1 MVKSITMKK
10 NIHQSVTGFICNFL
24 KPYKFWVAA
33 YILFAI
39 LAGLWMV
46 LNSILIKVIVDTLTL
61 APSNTDT
68 LQLLFWPSILFIL
81 NLISFDIFWRC
92 HDLVNYK
99 IQPLIKN
106 DIIEYSF
113 AYMGKQAYQ
122 FFQNNFTGKISSN
135 INILASGVND
145 ALTIVPHFIIACSVQ
160 LIVSLIAM
168 YYVNP
173 QFFWGLSIW
182 TLIFLAISLKY
193 SQRIISLSSDLA
205 DRESDVSGVIV
216 DSIGNS
222 QSVRMFARNK
232 FELANLYK
240 SLLIMRNKYRDK
252 VAFLIKFNIVQGFSI
267 AILMSFMLY
276 TLIKL
281 RTLGAVTIGDFA
293 LVLTLGVD
301 VAWSVWWLTE
311 QATSMIDAI
320 GRCKNSINSLFLPLE
335 IEDKPNA
342 STLKVTA
349 GRIVFDTIHF
359 SYPGS
364 EPLFQ
369 NKSIV
374 IEPGQKVGLVGY
386 SGSGKTTFVNL
397 ILRLYD
403 LNSGSILIDGQ
414 NIKDVTQASLHN
426 AVGMIPQ
433 DPSLFHRSLRD
444 NILYADLNATEQ
456 QMIVAAKRA
465 HAHDFIEELPEQYA
479 SLVGERGI
487 RLSGGQRQRIAIA
500 RAMLKNAPIL
510 ILDEATS
517 QLDSITEHKIQE
529 ALWDLMQGKTSIVI
543 AHRLSTL
550 LHMDRILVFDK
561 GKIVEDGTHQELL
574 AKRGLYST
582 LWDAQVGGFLPDS
595 ERVDN

>member
-1 MVKSITMKK
+1 MKK
-10 NIHQSVTGFICNFL
+10 NIHQSVLSFICYFL
-24 KPYKFWVAA
+24 KPYKFWVVA
-33 YILFAI
+33 YIAFAI
-39 LAGLWMV
+39 LSGLWV
-46 LNSILIKVIVDTLTL
+46 VFNSILIKVIVDTLTQ
-61 APSNTDT
+61 ATSDTNTM
-68 LQLLFWPSILFIL
+68 QLLLWPSILFLL

-92 HDLVNYK
+92 HDFVNYK
-99 IQPLIKN
+99 VQPLIKN

-113 AYMGKQAYQ
+113 SYIGKQAYQ
-122 FFQNNFTGKISSN
+122 FFQNNFSGKISSN

-145 ALTIVPHFIIACSVQ
+145 AITIVPHFIIGCSVQ
-160 LIVSLIAM
+160 LIGALIAM

-173 QFFWGLSIW
+173 QLCWYLIVW
-182 TLIFLAISLKY
+182 TIVFVIISLKY
-193 SQRIISLSSDLA
+193 SKLIIGLSSDLA
-205 DRESDVSGVIV
+205 DSESDVSGVIV

-222 QSVRMFARNK
+222 QSVRMFARNR
-232 FELANLYK
+232 FELQNLGQ
-240 SLLIMRNKYRDK
+240 SLLHMRNKYRDK
-252 VAFLIKFNIVQGFSI
+252 AWFMIKFNILQGASVT
-267 AILMSFMLY
+267 ILMGFMLY

-281 RTLGAVTIGDFA
+281 KTVGSITIGDFA
-293 LVLTLGVD
+293 LVLTLGVN
-301 VAWSVWWLTE
+301 VAWGVWWLTE
-311 QATSMIDAI
+311 QATQMIDAL
-320 GRCKNSINSLFLPLE
+320 GRCKNSINSLFMPLE
-335 IEDKPNA
+335 IEDMPNA
-342 STLKVTA
+342 ATLTVTT
-349 GRIVFDTIHF
+349 GRIVFDDVHF

-414 NIKDVTQASLHN
+414 NIQYVTQASLHT
-426 AVGMIPQ
+426 AIGMIPQ

-444 NILYADLNATEQ
+444 NILYADLTATEQ

-465 HAHDFIEELPEQYA
+465 HAHEFIEELPEQYE

-487 RLSGGQRQRIAIA
+487 KLSGGQRQRIAIA
-500 RAMLKNAPIL
+500 RAMLKNSPIL

-517 QLDSITEHKIQE
+517 QLDSITEQKIQQ

-550 LHMDRILVFDK
+550 LHMDRILVFDQ
-561 GKIVEDGTHQELL
+561 GKIVADGSHQELL
-574 AKRGLYST
+574 ARDGLYKS
-582 LWDAQVGGFLPDS
+582 LWDAQVGGFLPDTI
-595 ERVDN
+595 